1 MTRRLSRIIIVII
14 ALLGIPSLT
23 LGQAQKSGETKERE
37 IAAGVDEVAELKK
50 SLLANFFALEAT
62 ADKLRSPLARAVA
75 RIEIADAV
83 WELDQD
89 WAEKLLREAYELVLP
104 DQEERLK
111 YRNLSRGSNPIEP
124 NKLAVAQNAVRQR
137 LLSIARRD
145 ADFAKQLIE
154 RGQKEMGVAGETDSY
169 STLAVAAIKAGEL
182 PKAREYLLELFDTD
196 PSQVSAGGGIRELA
210 SQNREEAD
218 RLVFEYIRRLRTFPL
233 TRSNAPRIFS
243 SLSSAVFPVP
253 PFDSQGR
260 RIPVAGPDV
269 IRAYLGFMI
278 ESLTALEQ
286 RDSGAAKE
294 FRSRILSLWPQVRQ
308 LAPELVEPFLL
319 LESISRVSGKPDSLP
334 DRTQEEKISAEYE
347 TRVKTISQDSPK
359 ETVIE
364 TFKLALGRQDYTEAR
379 RQLGFVSDKQL
390 REKHTEILNQSEA
403 VHLTAKG
410 NLIEALQAAYQLKTA
425 DSILRVFPQLIK
437 RFIEKKD
444 RDNAVS
450 LVSEAVKT
458 LSAIDD
464 KSKQSLLLSTLAG
477 SVAPVDEVLALEIL
491 YRAVQASN
499 KGAGRAEDDYKI
511 GIDTAAFTRIA
522 PDREAEI
529 IQIAYALDDPL
540 QKIAAL
546 TAIYRWKAGV
556 LKKTLPQASSKNSE
570 N

>member
-1 MTRRLSRIIIVII
+1 MTNRLSGGIIVII
-14 ALLGIPSLT
+14 ALLEFSSPT
-23 LGQAQKSGETKERE
+23 LSQTHKIGEAKASE
-37 IAAGVDEVAELKK
+37 ITAGAEEVAELKK
-50 SLLANFFALEAT
+50 SLLTNFYTLEVT
-62 ADKLRSPLARAVA
+62 ADKLKSPLVRAVA
-75 RIEIADAV
+75 RIEIADGV

-89 WAEKLLREAYELVLP
+89 WAEKLLREAYELALP
-104 DQEERLK
+104 TQEERMK
-111 YRNLSRGSNPIEP
+111 YRNLTRGSNPTEP
-124 NKLAVAQNAVRQR
+124 NKLAIAQNAVRQR
-137 LLSIARRD
+137 LLSVAGRD
-145 ADFAKQLIE
+145 AEFAKQLVE
-154 RGQKEMGVAGETDSY
+154 TGQKEMGVAGETDSY
-169 STLAVAAIKAGEL
+169 STLAVAAIKGGEL

-218 RLVFEYIRRLRTFPL
+218 KLVFEYIRRLRAFPL

-269 IRAYLGFMI
+269 IRAYLSFMI
-278 ESLTALEQ
+278 ESLIALEQ

-294 FRSRILSLWPQVRQ
+294 FRSRILSLWPQLRQ

-319 LESISRVSGKPDSLP
+319 LESISRVPGRPDSLP
-334 DRTQEEKISAEYE
+334 ARTQEEKISAEYE

-359 ETVIE
+359 EAVLE

-379 RQLGFVSDKQL
+379 RLLSFVSDKQL
-390 REKHTEILNQSEA
+390 HEKYTEVLNQSEA
-403 VHLTAKG
+403 VHLTTKG
-410 NLIEALQAAYQLKTA
+410 SLIEALQVAYQLKTA
-425 DSILRVFPQLIK
+425 DSIFRVFPQLIK
-437 RFIEKKD
+437 SLIEKKD

-464 KSKQSLLLSTLAG
+464 KSKQGLLLSTLAG

-491 YRAVQASN
+491 YLAVQASN
-499 KGAGRAEDDYKI
+499 KGSERAEDDYKI
-511 GIDTAAFTRIA
+511 GIDTAAFTRTA

-529 IQIAYALDDPL
+529 LQIAYALNDPL
-540 QKIAAL
+540 KKIAVLSAV
-546 TAIYRWKAGV
+546 YRWKARA
-556 LKKTLPQASSKNSE
+556 LKRTSPQAVPKNSG